1 MTPSPCRSLKITVE
15 QKCDIATRELDE
27 LREDQ
32 QRKRDEFE
40 RARDY
45 HKAVVDEADIRLA
58 DIKKSCY
65 EFDRDII
72 RGAVNPVRLTHSI
85 ITMIDIILL
94 PICLFPANWN
104 DFGRKGGPIFR
115 REIKVEGEFHIV
127 HV

>member
-1 MTPSPCRSLKITVE
+1 MLSLAYMYNSWFSLPEIVNVDNVHALTCRSLKITVE

-32 QRKRDEFE
+32 QRKRDEFD

-45 HKAVVDEADIRLA
+45 HKVVVDEAEIRLA

-72 RGAVNPVRLTHSI
+72 RGAVNPVRTI
-85 ITMIDIILL
+85 
-94 PICLFPANWN
+94 
-104 DFGRKGGPIFR
+104 
-115 REIKVEGEFHIV
+115 
-127 HV
+127 